1 MVRAGVSEEQLIK
14 AREKTKPKPIEV
26 LPDNLLTVQVF
37 TLLDLKV
44 DVTMGGAIYSGTNKS
59 EALAV
64 VKTFTKDDKII
75 RDTLVRLKIIESEAC
90 KILNQRQK
98 RGR

>member
-1 MVRAGVSEEQLIK
+1 MAAAGIPEDQLQQ
-14 AREKTKPKPIEV
+14 ARERAEPQPIEV

-44 DVTMGGAIYSGTNKS
+44 DVTMGGVIYGGTNKS